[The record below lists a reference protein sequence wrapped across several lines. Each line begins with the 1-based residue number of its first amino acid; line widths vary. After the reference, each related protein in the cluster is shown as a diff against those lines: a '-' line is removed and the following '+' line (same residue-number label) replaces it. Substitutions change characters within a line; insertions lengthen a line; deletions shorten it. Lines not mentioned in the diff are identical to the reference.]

1 MAALLRFFEI
11 NLGDKIFHCVFNGT
25 FWCRNSPL
33 LLHRTVILEISERLK
48 AVRINNCFFCK
59 KKLMAVLLRVFQINL
74 GEKIFHCVFNWTF
87 WCGNSPLLL
96 NRTVILEIS
105 ERLKA
110 VRMNNCFFDCWISNK
125 NPVARMHSKKKLIP
139 SLNTT
144 HSQLS
149 LEKKIKCQK
158 AFARILQ
165 LISSPSLMWTVL
177 RGAL

>member
-1 MAALLRFFEI
+1 MWLKETDQRQFYMFLRDDFVLLYKLTAKTLQKGFINKVLLREI
-11 NLGDKIFHCVFNGT
+11 THLWVKHDV
-25 FWCRNSPL
+25 SS
-33 LLHRTVILEISERLK
+33 IS
-48 AVRINNCFFCK
+48 CFFCK

-149 LEKKIKCQK
+149 LEKKISVRKH
-158 AFARILQ
+158 LQ
-165 LISSPSLMWTVL
+165 EFYS
-177 RGAL
+177 